1 MWPHGD
7 VIGRVFGSRWCRL
20 QQKVQKVLGTG
31 PSPIGRANLE
41 RFEKWLRESCE
52 GGRLATRAL
61 RFTQQ
66 QQAGAEQAASGMAWH
81 GIAGGSAP
89 AGAAA
94 GLQQRGENVLSC

>member
-7 VIGRVFGSRWCRL
+7 LIGPVFGSRWCRL

-31 PSPIGRANLE
+31 PSPIGPANLE

-52 GGRLATRAL
+52 GVVWQRVRCASRSSSKLERSRL
-61 RFTQQ
+61 QV
-66 QQAGAEQAASGMAWH
+66 AWH
-81 GIAGGSAP
+81 GMAGGTAP